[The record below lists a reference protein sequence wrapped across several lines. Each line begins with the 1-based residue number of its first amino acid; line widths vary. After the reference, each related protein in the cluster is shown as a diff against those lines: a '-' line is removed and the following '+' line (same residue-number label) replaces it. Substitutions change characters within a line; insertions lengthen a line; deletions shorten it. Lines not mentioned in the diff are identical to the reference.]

1 MTIDEKIFE
10 MPEGEGVTVEEVL
23 SKNRRAE
30 LENFSQRLGINFS
43 RLELLNQALT
53 HKSYAKEFEPRL
65 KYNERLEFL
74 GDAVLGLAA
83 GTYLF
88 EHFPNLTEGE
98 LTKMRS
104 SVVRQ
109 STLTRLANA
118 LGLDELLLLGATEAA
133 SVRGRATNLEDAME
147 ALIGAIYLEHGWEV
161 ARDFVFRNF
170 AQEFEFVKITGIP
183 KDYKSKLQEVVQS
196 HPPMKLTYA
205 DLDMSGPPHLPTFKA
220 AALINGKIFGRGTGR
235 SKKIAEQEAARAAL
249 KKLGELENISTA
261 N

>member
-10 MPEGEGVTVEEVL
+10 IPEGEGVTVEEELTDV
-23 SKNRRAE
+23 RRAALQE
-30 LENFSQRLGINFS
+30 FSDELGIKFS

-88 EHFPNLTEGE
+88 EHFPNFTEGE

-109 STLTRLANA
+109 STLTRLAKEIG
-118 LGLDELLLLGATEAA
+118 LGEMLLFGVSESAHGGARA
-133 SVRGRATNLEDAME
+133 SNLEDAME

-161 ARDFVFRNF
+161 ARDFVFRQF
-170 AQEFEFVKITGIP
+170 AAEFEHVKIAGIP
-183 KDYKSKLQEVVQS
+183 KDYKSKLQEIIQ
-196 HPPMKLTYA
+196 HQPPRKLSYSI
-205 DLDMSGPPHLPTFKA
+205 LNSSGPDHMKMFEA
-220 AALINGKIFGRGTGR
+220 AALIDGKIFGRGVGR
-235 SKKIAEQEAARAAL
+235 SKQAAEQEAARAAL
-249 KKLGELENISTA
+249 KRLGEIVR
-261 N
+261 

>member
-10 MPEGEGVTVEEVL
+10 MPEGEGLTVEEVL
-23 SKNRRAE
+23 SKKRRAA
-30 LENFSQRLGINFS
+30 LKKFSDKLGLTFK
-43 RLELLNQALT
+43 RLELLNCALT

-88 EHFPNLTEGE
+88 EHFPKLTEGE

-109 STLTRLANA
+109 STLTRLAKSI
-118 LGLDELLLLGATEAA
+118 GLDELLQVGPSEFVSTRGLA
-133 SVRGRATNLEDAME
+133 SNLEDAME

-161 ARDFVFRNF
+161 ARDFVFRRF
-170 AQEFEFVKITGIP
+170 SSEFEHVKVTGIP
-183 KDYKSKLQEVVQS
+183 KDYKSKLQEVVQRD
-196 HPPMKLTYA
+196 PLQKLTYKI
-205 DLDMSGPPHLPTFKA
+205 LNSSGPDHMKMFEA
-220 AALINGKIFGRGTGR
+220 AALIDGKMLGSGVGR
-235 SKKIAEQEAARAAL
+235 SKQAAEQEAARVTL
-249 KKLGELENISTA
+249 QKLGELQ
-261 N
+261 

>member
-10 MPEGEGVTVEEVL
+10 EPEGEGVTVEEPL
-23 SKNRRAE
+23 TDKRRAALQKFADE
-30 LENFSQRLGINFS
+30 LGVKFS
-43 RLELLNQALT
+43 RLELLNRALT

-109 STLTRLANA
+109 STLTRQAKEI
-118 LGLDELLLLGATEAA
+118 GIGELILLGPTEEATT
-133 SVRGRATNLEDAME
+133 RGLESNLEDAME
-147 ALIGAIYLEHGWEV
+147 AVIGAIYLENGWEV
-161 ARDFVFRNF
+161 ARDYVFRQF
-170 AQEFEFVKITGIP
+170 AHEFEHVKITGIP
-183 KDYKSKLQEVVQS
+183 KDYKSKLQEVIQRDPS
-196 HPPMKLTYA
+196 RKLTYTE
-205 DLDMSGPPHLPTFKA
+205 LNVIGPPHDRTFEA
-220 AALINGKIFGRGTGR
+220 AALLDGRFIGRGVGR
-235 SKKIAEQEAARAAL
+235 SKKSAEQEAAKAAL
-249 KKLGELENISTA
+249 QKLGELSE
-261 N
+261 

>member
-1 MTIDEKIFE
+1 MTIDETIFE
-10 MPEGEGVTVEEVL
+10 IPEGEGYTVDEDL
-23 SKNRRAE
+23 SDERRAV
-30 LENFSQRLGINFS
+30 LQNFSDKIGITFS
-43 RLELLNQALT
+43 RLELLNCALT

-109 STLTRLANA
+109 STLTRQAMEI
-118 LGLDELLLLGATEAA
+118 GLNELLQVGPSEW
-133 SVRGRATNLEDAME
+133 SEGRERPSNLEDAME

-161 ARDFVFRNF
+161 ARDFVFRKF
-170 AQEFEFVKITGIP
+170 AHEFEHVKVTGIP
-183 KDYKSKLQEVVQS
+183 KDYKSKLQEIIQRKPLHTIS
-196 HPPMKLTYA
+196 YTLKS
-205 DLDMSGPPHLPTFKA
+205 SGPDHIKTFDA
-220 AALINGKIFGRGTGR
+220 TCFINGKIFGRGSGR
-235 SKKIAEQEAARAAL
+235 SKKNAEQEAARAAL
-249 KKLGELENISTA
+249 KKLGELNE
-261 N
+261 

>member
-10 MPEGEGVTVEEVL
+10 IPEGEGLTVEEVL
-23 SKNRRAE
+23 SDERREE
-30 LENFSQRLGINFS
+30 LQNFSDKLGINFS
-43 RLELLNQALT
+43 RLELLNCALT

-88 EHFPNLTEGE
+88 EHFENLTEGE

-109 STLTRLANA
+109 STLTRQALE
-118 LGLDELLLLGATEAA
+118 LGLNGLLQVGPSEWPVGKDRP
-133 SVRGRATNLEDAME
+133 SNLEDAME

-161 ARDFVFRNF
+161 ARDFVFRQF
-170 AQEFEFVKITGIP
+170 AEEFEHVKVTGIP
-183 KDYKSKLQEVVQS
+183 KDYKSKLQEVIQRQPIHKISYV
-196 HPPMKLTYA
+196 LNG
-205 DLDMSGPPHLPTFKA
+205 SGPDHMKFFEA
-220 AALINGKIFGRGTGR
+220 SVFVNGKVCGYGTGR
-235 SKKIAEQEAARAAL
+235 SKKAAEQEAARAAL
-249 KKLGELENISTA
+249 KKLGELNE
-261 N
+261 